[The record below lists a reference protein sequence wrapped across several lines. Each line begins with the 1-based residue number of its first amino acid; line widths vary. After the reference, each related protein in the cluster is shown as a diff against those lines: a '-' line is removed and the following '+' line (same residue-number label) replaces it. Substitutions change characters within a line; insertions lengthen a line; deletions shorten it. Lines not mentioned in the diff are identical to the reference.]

1 MSQHA
6 HLPPSSAH
14 IWVKCA
20 LWVAMRDRYP
30 EADREEAAEGEA
42 AHWVNVQS
50 EAPTIGTRA
59 PNSVAVTAA
68 MLEGRKLWL
77 QATGAPVVGVAFDE
91 RALISLK
98 TANRW
103 GTPDRFTAAHTA
115 VTVYDYKFG
124 FEQKEAFE
132 NWQLIEYVRLIIE
145 TFGLSDLQV
154 SVRMVIVQPRGYHR
168 LGPVRE
174 WVLPQAALLRAY
186 WNILDAAERRAL
198 EPEKRGTV
206 GLHCRNCP
214 GRHACDALQRNT
226 WSAIDYSGSSLPL
239 ELTPQA
245 IGNELREVKRAQALL
260 KARET
265 GLEAQAAGLM
275 MSGQRVPHFSMGSTK
290 PRPVWKLAPEQLA
303 PLGAAFN
310 VQLTKQEPITP
321 NQAIQAGMPAE
332 VVQALIDY
340 PKSELKVIEDDG
352 SFTRKVFGNGNAAK

>member
-1 MSQHA
+1 
-6 HLPPSSAH
+6 
-14 IWVKCA
+14 
-20 LWVAMRDRYP
+20 
-30 EADREEAAEGEA
+30 
-42 AHWVNVQS
+42 
-50 EAPTIGTRA
+50 
-59 PNSVAVTAA
+59 
-68 MLEGRKLWL
+68 
-77 QATGAPVVGVAFDE
+77 
-91 RALISLK
+91 
-98 TANRW
+98 
-103 GTPDRFTAAHTA
+103 
-115 VTVYDYKFG
+115 
-124 FEQKEAFE
+124 
-132 NWQLIEYVRLIIE
+132 
-145 TFGLSDLQV
+145 
-154 SVRMVIVQPRGYHR
+154 
-168 LGPVRE
+168 
-174 WVLPQAALLRAY
+174 VLPQAALLRAY